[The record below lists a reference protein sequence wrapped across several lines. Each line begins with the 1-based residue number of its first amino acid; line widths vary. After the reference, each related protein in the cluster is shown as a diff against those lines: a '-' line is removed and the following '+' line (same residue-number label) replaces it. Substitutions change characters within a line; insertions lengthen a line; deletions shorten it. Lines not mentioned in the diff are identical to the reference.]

1 MELVNYNDVSQLKNS
16 IFDCIDVTENTRK
29 EYLTRIKHFIH
40 FVKLHG
46 INFNTYLEYK
56 RYLSS
61 IDTLS
66 VSTKNKYLI
75 SAKIFIDGLN
85 NLQQFPFQI
94 NTKVR
99 GFKQSKLHKK
109 DGLCDED
116 ISKIVDYC
124 FSLEPTI
131 QNLRLKSI
139 LSLLIFQ
146 GLRQVEI
153 TRLNVTDINMKDKI
167 AFIIGKG
174 QDDKELIHLRPSTI
188 KVLKEY
194 LHTNR
199 IREGALFRSGSNFSS
214 GSRLTTKSIREIA
227 PAIYKITNLSAG
239 GSTYHWIF
247 EGGEPSSYDGQNPPD
262 ITYANQGTYTI
273 RLTVGNGSATFTSEQ
288 EISVRELLDA
298 SFSII
303 PSFED
308 IDDMEAPL
316 RATFE
321 TQLQGVESL
330 WWECS
335 GTAITNNTS
344 ADAGIYFLAAGQY
357 TVCLNVSNGK
367 HAKRVSQNITVKENT
382 NLRTHKDIKL
392 GINTA
397 SETIGSLYSTK
408 LRRVFKTSE
417 INSGNGAL
425 IDIVFF
431 GLNADFTYNQFVSPE
446 KLYETALPEI
456 PNAKPTKFINKTEL
470 SPIPLT
476 PDQFNTMTTDALL
489 KNLQISTVSYRDE
502 FFTASPLPRVVL
514 FETSD
519 GRKGAILIKAL
530 INSGKESS
538 YILTDI
544 KIQKND

>member
-1 MELVNYNDVSQLKNS
+1 MKKLIYLLTLIQFYSCHTEQTIPVE
-16 IFDCIDVTENTRK
+16 IDIAMH
-29 EYLTRIKHFIH
+29 IKDGNH
-40 FVKLHG
+40 
-46 INFNTYLEYK
+46 T
-56 RYLSS
+56 SP
-61 IDTLS
+61 LS
-66 VSTKNKYLI
+66 VTIENRTKSASSFQWTFEGGEPATSTKENPGTVVFTEPGEHSITLE
-75 SAKIFIDGLN
+75 AWNDGN
-85 NLQQFPFQI
+85 R
-94 NTKVR
+94 TSKVYTVR
-99 GFKQSKLHKK
+99 VDSTVTARFK
-109 DGLCDED
+109 GE
-116 ISKIVDYC
+116 V
-124 FSLEPTI
+124 
-131 QNLRLKSI
+131 
-139 LSLLIFQ
+139 
-146 GLRQVEI
+146 
-153 TRLNVTDINMKDKI
+153 DIN
-167 AFIIGKG
+167 
-174 QDDKELIHLRPSTI
+174 S
-188 KVLKEY
+188 Y
-194 LHTNR
+194 
-199 IREGALFRSGSNFSS
+199 
-214 GSRLTTKSIREIA
+214 A
-227 PAIYKITNLSAG
+227 PAVFRITNLSSG
-239 GSTYHWIF
+239 GSTYKWIF

-431 GLNADFTYNQFVSPE
+431 GLNADFTYNQFVSPD

-470 SPIPLT
+470 SPISLT

-502 FFTASPLPRVVL
+502 FFAASPLPRVVL